1 MDKREGLQMGVVGTA
16 WRSQQYNL
24 EGETEHSFQ
33 GHWAVGRGP
42 QTGGD
47 SRHRGS
53 TRRVQIT
60 AAGQALVTCEGSQSW
75 KALRCRKCF
84 QRTIL
89 EGH

>member
-1 MDKREGLQMGVVGTA
+1 MDKREGLQTGMVGTA

-24 EGETEHSFQ
+24 EGESERSCR
-33 GHWAVGRGP
+33 GHRAVGQGP

-53 TRRVQIT
+53 TQRAQTT
-60 AAGQALVTCEGSQSW
+60 AAGPALGTCEGSQTW
-75 KALRCRKCF
+75 KEMRCRKCF